1 MGSNLPLSPSTPDTL
16 LLGIW
21 SANGHAAATAA
32 LRNWQGETLPD
43 VLELTGQPWT
53 VLVQAL
59 AEAAQIDVGNVVIL
73 TNDTGLVR
81 ALSPPFRPP
90 APTQRQRIFYS
101 RTEWVDVGWGG
112 DVEQWRALQLLGGTW
127 GGRFRAMQVDDLPK
141 ARELWEQSKQDH

>member
-1 MGSNLPLSPSTPDTL
+1 MGSKMPLSPAAPDTL

-21 SANGHAAATAA
+21 SAAGHAAATAA

-43 VLELTGQPWT
+43 VLAITGQPWT

-59 AEAAQIDVGNVVIL
+59 TEAARIDVGNVVIL
-73 TNDTGLVR
+73 TNDGDLVR
-81 ALSPPFRPP
+81 ALSPPFTPP

-112 DVEQWRALQLLGGTW
+112 DVEQWQALQLLGGTW

-141 ARELWEQSKQDH
+141 ARELWEQSQH

>member
-1 MGSNLPLSPSTPDTL
+1 MSVSPAAPDTL

-21 SANGHAAATAA
+21 SAAGHAAATAA

-43 VLELTGQPWT
+43 VLAITGQPWT

-59 AEAAQIDVGNVVIL
+59 TEAARIDVGNVVIL
-73 TNDTGLVR
+73 TNDGDLVR
-81 ALSPPFRPP
+81 ALSPPFTPP

-112 DVEQWRALQLLGGTW
+112 DVEQWQALQLLGGTW

-141 ARELWEQSKQDH
+141 ARELWQHSQSNVKQ

>member
-1 MGSNLPLSPSTPDTL
+1 MTPTPTTPDTL

-32 LRNWQGETLPD
+32 LRNWQGETIAD

-59 AEAAQIDVGNVVIL
+59 TEAARIDVGNVVIL
-73 TNDTGLVR
+73 TNDAGLVR

-90 APTQRQRIFYS
+90 APTEQRQRIFYS

-112 DVEQWRALQLLGGTW
+112 DVEQWQALQLLGGTW

-141 ARELWEQSKQDH
+141 ARELWEQSQ

>member
-1 MGSNLPLSPSTPDTL
+1 MTPTPAAPDTL

-21 SANGHAAATAA
+21 SAAGHAAATAA

-43 VLELTGQPWT
+43 VLAITGQPWT
-53 VLVQAL
+53 VLVPAL
-59 AEAAQIDVGNVVIL
+59 TEAARIDVGNVVIL
-73 TNDTGLVR
+73 TNDGDLVR
-81 ALSPPFRPP
+81 ALSPPFTPP

-112 DVEQWRALQLLGGTW
+112 DVEQWQALQLLGGTW

-141 ARELWEQSKQDH
+141 ARELWEQSQH

>member
-1 MGSNLPLSPSTPDTL
+1 MTPSPAAPDTF

-21 SANGHAAATAA
+21 SDAGRAAATGA

-73 TNDTGLVR
+73 TNDAGLVR
-81 ALSPPFRPP
+81 ALSPPFTPP

-112 DVEQWRALQLLGGTW
+112 DVEQWQALQLLGGTW

-141 ARELWEQSKQDH
+141 ARELWEQSQH

>member
-1 MGSNLPLSPSTPDTL
+1 MISPAAPDTL

-21 SANGHAAATAA
+21 SAAGHAAATAA

-43 VLELTGQPWT
+43 VLAITGQPWT

-59 AEAAQIDVGNVVIL
+59 TEAARIDVGNVVIL
-73 TNDTGLVR
+73 TNDAGLVR
-81 ALSPPFRPP
+81 ALSPPFTPP

-112 DVEQWRALQLLGGTW
+112 DVEQWQALQLLGGTW

-141 ARELWEQSKQDH
+141 ARELWEQSQH

>member
-1 MGSNLPLSPSTPDTL
+1 MISPSTPDTI

-32 LRNWQGETLPD
+32 LRNWQGETIAD

-59 AEAAQIDVGNVVIL
+59 TEAARIDVGNVVIL

-90 APTQRQRIFYS
+90 APPQRQRIFYS

-141 ARELWEQSKQDH
+141 ARELWEQSQH

>member
-1 MGSNLPLSPSTPDTL
+1 MTPTPTTPDTL

-32 LRNWQGETLPD
+32 LRNWQGETIAD

-112 DVEQWRALQLLGGTW
+112 DVEQWQALQLLGGTW

-141 ARELWEQSKQDH
+141 ARELWEQSQH

>member
-1 MGSNLPLSPSTPDTL
+1 MTPTPTTPDTL

-21 SANGHAAATAA
+21 SVAGHAAATAA

-73 TNDTGLVR
+73 TNDGDLVR

-90 APTQRQRIFYS
+90 TPTQTRRIFYS
-101 RTEWVDVGWGG
+101 REEWVDVGYGG
-112 DVEQWRALQLLGGTW
+112 DPQQWQALQMLGGRW
-127 GGRFRAMQVDDLPK
+127 GGRFRAMVVEDLPK
-141 ARELWEQSKQDH
+141 ARELWQQSKS

>member
-1 MGSNLPLSPSTPDTL
+1 MSVSPAAPDTL

-21 SANGHAAATAA
+21 SAAGHAAATAA

-43 VLELTGQPWT
+43 VLAITGQPWT

-59 AEAAQIDVGNVVIL
+59 TEAARIDVGNVVIL
-73 TNDTGLVR
+73 TNDGDLVR
-81 ALSPPFRPP
+81 ALSPPFTPP
-90 APTQRQRIFYS
+90 APTRRQRIFYS

-112 DVEQWRALQLLGGTW
+112 DVEQWQALQLLGGTW

-141 ARELWEQSKQDH
+141 ARELWQHSQSNVKQ